1 MPCVLHSNPP
11 PDLDPPVFPI
21 TPPHLQGG
29 SRAQS
34 QHDSVVI
41 ECEFTLATFSTATR
55 RSRFKGDR
63 RSTELGLR
71 IAKTLEAAV
80 LSHLYPRSRID
91 IFVQVLQSDGGEG
104 ECFSGG

>member
-1 MPCVLHSNPP
+1 M
-11 PDLDPPVFPI
+11 
-21 TPPHLQGG
+21 
-29 SRAQS
+29 
-34 QHDSVVI
+34 I

-91 IFVQVLQSDGGEG
+91 IFVQVLQSDGGED
-104 ECFSGG
+104 ECFSVVGSWDSI